1 MTEIPT
7 TIKNEKLVQKRRE
20 QIVLAA
26 IKLFSEKGFHKA
38 TLRDLSKE
46 ARISHGNIYDYIGSK
61 EDILF
66 LIHEFMADL
75 ADNMLNDVMR
85 SVVDPVEKLRQMV
98 RSEFNLMYQW
108 ADAILLIYQETHILS
123 KDPLERLLKRERDHI
138 AKYELVLEECIEQ
151 GAFREFNIRIV
162 ANLIKMMIDSWVL
175 KRWDLRGYANRL
187 EMERYIL
194 DLVFNGLLMEKGIF
208 VVKPCE
214 DS

>member
-1 MTEIPT
+1 
-7 TIKNEKLVQKRRE
+7 
-20 QIVLAA
+20 
-26 IKLFSEKGFHKA
+26 
-38 TLRDLSKE
+38 
-46 ARISHGNIYDYIGSK
+46 
-61 EDILF
+61 
-66 LIHEFMADL
+66 
-75 ADNMLNDVMR
+75 
-85 SVVDPVEKLRQMV
+85 
-98 RSEFNLMYQW
+98 MYQW